1 VEVLDRTSA
10 SNEATTRSTVGGH
23 LTPHLRALAKS
34 AEPLIAQH
42 RANDG
47 LGVLAAM
54 IVIAV
59 VALIAE
65 WLLTMI
71 ADRLLT
77 WRPETT
83 VNE

>member
-1 VEVLDRTSA
+1 MWQR
-10 SNEATTRSTVGGH
+10 
-23 LTPHLRALAKS
+23 
-34 AEPLIAQH
+34 
-42 RANDG
+42 G
-47 LGVLAAM
+47 LFDSKDDIRGD

-71 ADRLLT
+71 EDRLLSSCS
-77 WRPETT
+77 ETT

>member
-1 VEVLDRTSA
+1 LKNPLRKVVGTGFPARLA
-10 SNEATTRSTVGGH
+10 RSSDDERRGPGRGAISHGAPPEHGQVGQTAF
-23 LTPHLRALAKS
+23 L
-34 AEPLIAQH
+34 
-42 RANDG
+42 
-47 LGVLAAM
+47 

-71 ADRLLT
+71 EDRLLT

-83 VNE
+83 VNA